1 MPEDF
6 KFDDF
11 VNHSAKNKPV
21 AREVAAQTEL
31 PRVAASSS
39 SATSHEPRANAALG
53 RWRMRQ
59 TRDGPVSV

>member
-31 PRVAASSS
+31 PRVAI
-39 SATSHEPRANAALG
+39 PRVGDG
-53 RWRMRQ
+53 RLLIFGDI
-59 TRDGPVSV
+59 T